1 MAAKPTR
8 YEELTR
14 QAVAQYWRTLEQ
26 QGLKQRSGSADRG
39 SRAAVTGGKQ
49 MNGFCELVSHLL
61 IENGLTAA
69 DIYTGQKLELPGYF
83 RPTKK
88 WDLVVI
94 HERKLVA
101 ALEFKSMAGSFG
113 NNFNNRAEEAIGTGK
128 DINTAIREGAFGRD
142 PAPWLGWV
150 MLLEDCPKSTAR
162 SPAKEPHFGV
172 FPEFKNSSIAE
183 RFEWLLRKLVREKLF
198 DSAALLM
205 STRQQGQKGHYTEPA
220 SDLGMKRFL
229 ASLSGHIGFT
239 ARL

>member
-1 MAAKPTR
+1 
-8 YEELTR
+8 
-14 QAVAQYWRTLEQ
+14 
-26 QGLKQRSGSADRG
+26 
-39 SRAAVTGGKQ
+39 

-61 IENGLTAA
+61 IENGLAQA
-69 DIYTGQKLELPGYF
+69 HIYTGQKLELPGYF

-88 WDLVVI
+88 WDMLVVY
-94 HERKLVA
+94 EGQLVA

-128 DINTAIREGAFGRD
+128 DINVAIREGAFGLN

-150 MLLEDCPKSTAR
+150 MLLEDCPDSTAR
-162 SPAKEPHFGV
+162 SLAKEPHFAV
-172 FPEFKNSSIAE
+172 FPEFKESSIAE

-205 STRQQGQKGHYTEPA
+205 STRKQGQTGHYTEPA

-229 ASLSGHIGFT
+229 AGLSGHITAFT
-239 ARL
+239 KSL